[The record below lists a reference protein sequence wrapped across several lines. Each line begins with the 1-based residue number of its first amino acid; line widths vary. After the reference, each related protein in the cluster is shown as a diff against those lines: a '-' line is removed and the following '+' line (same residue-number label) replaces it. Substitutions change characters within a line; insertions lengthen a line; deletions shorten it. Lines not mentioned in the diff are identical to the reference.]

1 MGFRADAI
9 QMTADGFDMERT
21 ITESPIDKV
30 ILLKRDGTTKPF
42 TELRTYTKGIIV
54 RHNKF
59 RGVGEVEIATHDDL
73 SADAL
78 ICSHVVLGDR
88 IHVVLEGEFLPPDD
102 GRWTWMISAKATNKV
117 YVP

>member
-21 ITESPIDKV
+21 ITESPIDKI

-59 RGVGEVEIATHDDL
+59 RSQAEAEIATLDDL
-73 SADAL
+73 SADIL
-78 ICSHVVLGDR
+78 VCGHVVLGDR
-88 IHVVLEGEFLPPDD
+88 IHTVREGDFLPPDD
-102 GRWTWMISAKATNKV
+102 GRWTWLLYAQATNKV